1 MRCLLLILTA
11 AALLAGGV
19 ISGAMAPAVAAEPA
33 IALVS
38 KVILDVKRKEAS
50 KDWIV
55 AKRGETLASGDM
67 IRTGDKSVAIIKFK
81 DNSLVRV
88 REKSEV
94 TVTGT
99 TTGSAFSK
107 SIDLLRGT
115 IGFNVKKQTIGE
127 EFRFTSPTSVASI
140 RGTEGLFTLGDTL
153 TVIEGRV
160 RFKNKFSLREVDVDA
175 GFTAISYADGTIQ
188 VRPSTAEEKARA
200 TSALR
205 EEGQDNKLEL
215 DFRDNQGNKK
225 QLKIDFK

>member
-1 MRCLLLILTA
+1 MRCLLLILTG

-19 ISGAMAPAVAAEPA
+19 ISGSMAPAVAAEPA

-55 AKRGETLASGDM
+55 AKRGETLASGDK

-140 RGTEGLFTLGDTL
+140 RGTKGLLTLGDTL
-153 TVIEGRV
+153 TVTEGRV
-160 RFKNKFSLREVDVDA
+160 RFKNKSSLREVDVDA
-175 GFTAISYADGTIQ
+175 GFTAVSYADGTIQ
-188 VRPSTAEEKARA
+188 VRPSSDEEKARA